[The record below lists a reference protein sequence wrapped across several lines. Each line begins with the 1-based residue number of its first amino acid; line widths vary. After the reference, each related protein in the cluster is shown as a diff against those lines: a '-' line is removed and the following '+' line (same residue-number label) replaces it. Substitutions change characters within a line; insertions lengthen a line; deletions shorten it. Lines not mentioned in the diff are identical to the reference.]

1 MMKSFVEAVN
11 YELPLTYLVVQMM
24 ISVLTCSAGT
34 STICAINRMNDYV
47 LLAIM
52 M

>member
-1 MMKSFVEAVN
+1 
-11 YELPLTYLVVQMM
+11 LVVQMM
-24 ISVLTCSAGT
+24 IFVLTCSAGT
-34 STICAINRMNDYV
+34 STVCSMNRMNDYV